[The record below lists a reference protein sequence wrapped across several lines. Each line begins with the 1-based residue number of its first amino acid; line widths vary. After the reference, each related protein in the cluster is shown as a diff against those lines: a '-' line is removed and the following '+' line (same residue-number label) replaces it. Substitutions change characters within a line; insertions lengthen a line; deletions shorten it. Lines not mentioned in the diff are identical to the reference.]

1 MADMDASRAAQTTK
15 SDRLRRLEQSAMSLF
30 ASRGYDGT
38 SLRDI
43 AADAGVPLSLIDRHF
58 GTKPIF
64 FHEIQM
70 RIWRSLNRER
80 EALLIPVW
88 AAKNA
93 RPDLKGIVRAF
104 AYPVISLA
112 TSHPDG
118 RAAIRLIRENTAF
131 MVHHSLR
138 PGEDR
143 AAINERW
150 IGALMASRPSL
161 SRSQAVWALSMI
173 VNAVYSDQLLDGWLD
188 GHLPRK
194 PDASAEEI
202 TELVVTFCAGGI
214 EALLSSGSPG

>member
-1 MADMDASRAAQTTK
+1 MADMDASYDAQPK
-15 SDRLRRLEQSAMSLF
+15 KGDRLRRLEQSAMSLF

-58 GTKPIF
+58 GSKTLF
-64 FHEIQM
+64 FQEIQM
-70 RIWRSLNRER
+70 RIWRDLNRER
-80 EALLIPVW
+80 EALLAPVY
-88 AAKNA
+88 ADKTT
-93 RPDLKGIVRAF
+93 RPDLKEVIRAF
-104 AYPVISLA
+104 AHPVIAL
-112 TSHPDG
+112 TMSHPDG

-150 IGALMASRPSL
+150 IGALLASRPAL
-161 SRSQAVWALSMI
+161 TRSQAVWSLSLI
-173 VNAVYSDQLLDGWLD
+173 INAVYSDQLLDGWLD

-194 PDASAEEI
+194 EDQASEQI
-202 TELVVTFCAGGI
+202 TELVVSFCAGGI
-214 EALLSSGSPG
+214 EALLTATSTQ